1 MSARAS
7 AGEKLLTS
15 GWIARFQ
22 IATGEWSTTTAFIDH
37 HFALFSEHF
46 KPGCLCGFVSSW

>member
-37 HFALFSEHF
+37 HFALFSAHF
-46 KPGCLCGFVSSW
+46 KPGQLL